1 MPRDGTKH
9 SPSTVCSAGKLVL
22 PCRFTLAQRV
32 GCFCN
37 TAVQYGAFGILM
49 GCVRISMG
57 HITAT
62 LRMGMDPSSRP
73 QPAEQPFVGSGP
85 GWLYFKGLD
94 SIMRYNAINAAEDV
108 LYSR

>member
-1 MPRDGTKH
+1 ML
-9 SPSTVCSAGKLVL
+9 AA
-22 PCRFTLAQRV
+22 PCRFALAQRV

-49 GCVRISMG
+49 GCVKNSMG
-57 HITAT
+57 HIRAT
-62 LRMGMDPSSRP
+62 VRMRVDPASRL
-73 QPAEQPFVGSGP
+73 QPAEQPLVGFGP
-85 GWLYFKGLD
+85 GWLYFKGLN